1 MEELQRK
8 KEELNKRIVDLQS
21 EIEMGTILG
30 DQEMIDTANNN
41 IREINQLISE
51 VDQQIELVSKKEEVK
66 KALFEKYPE
75 QYEYSRIIT
84 MSDEE
89 LREHMKEQLAV
100 NASQREN
107 VEKEL
112 EQVNVRLEELNVK
125 LSEVNNRITAIKEEF
140 KNTHNP
146 ELLTEAKEKVAEQA
160 RISQDIEQ
168 VNSQISS
175 KTAEL
180 NSFGPNEMTPE
191 KIKKGM
197 LAQLSGKYVVTDKSV
212 AYGYIKNQ
220 QEEGKTNEE
229 IVADLNNTK
238 GNVNGYSEEI
248 LQYKDIPVY
257 LDTINLCLDR
267 LNFLTKVEDGK
278 FVYERF
284 GESIKHLEDVMNNSN
299 VDESIKG
306 YCNNVVHELQ
316 VAMSFGTPL
325 NKILHGNLSTDFKQH
340 IKYTKNA
347 IDILR
352 VALAY
357 KMMGNVE
364 IPFEQ
369 REGLAVDSDPTI
381 STIERYDDILKAA
394 DESHTT
400 ADYDYMRRL
409 KDEIGKDMRRVH
421 GVLNVGT
428 ETIKKNLSDPKLQTI
443 RELVQKTSSEPG
455 KLNVEDIETYIIE
468 QEFAKEQ
475 EEQARKESKANYDKL
490 TDNSKREELSAMI
503 DVPEEKVES
512 EKSMLI

>member
-66 KALFEKYPE
+66 KALMEKYPE

-89 LREHMKEQLAV
+89 LHEHMKEQLAAT
-100 NASQREN
+100 ASQREN

-191 KIKKGM
+191 EIKKGM

-248 LQYKDIPVY
+248 LQYKDIPMY
-257 LDTINLCLDR
+257 LDTIIDQLDR
-267 LNFLTKVEDGK
+267 
-278 FVYERF
+278 FVYITQEEGVKFAYDRF
-284 GESIKHLEDVMNNSN
+284 GEAIKYLEEVMNNSN
-299 VDESIKG
+299 TDEEIKG
-306 YCNNVVHELQ
+306 YCNNVVEELKG
-316 VAMSFGTPL
+316 VMSSGMPF
-325 NKILHGNLSTDFKQH
+325 NNILYGNLSTDFKQH

-347 IDILR
+347 IDILN
-352 VALAY
+352 VAVAY
-357 KMMGNVE
+357 KMMENVE
-364 IPFEQ
+364 IPFEL
-369 REGLAVDSDPTI
+369 REGLAVDSSTTI
-381 STIERYDDILKAA
+381 STIERYDDLLKASY
-394 DESHTT
+394 ESNTT

-409 KDEIGKDMRRVH
+409 KDEIGRNMRRVY
-421 GVLNVGT
+421 GIRNTGT
-428 ETIKKNLSDPKLQTI
+428 EIIKKSLSDPKLQVI
-443 RELVQKTSSEPG
+443 RELVQKTSAEPG
-455 KLNVEDIETYIIE
+455 KLTVEDIETYIIE

-475 EEQARKESKANYDKL
+475 EEQARKESKANYDRL
-490 TDNSKREELSAMI
+490 TDNSKREELSTMI